1 VTGLWTTLTTA
12 AKLVTHVRSGFVLA
26 ALAAF
31 LAGVTTVAFR
41 WRFLLAALG
50 TRTSVWNTFLTYSA
64 GVCVGN
70 VNPARTVGGD
80 AVRLA
85 LIRSRTNA
93 SMPVA
98 TASIVY
104 DRLSEVPAITVL
116 AILSLA
122 NLRSSAG
129 VEVVI
134 AVLGTA
140 TAALAF
146 GPVRRAIVS
155 RISRWHDTLVGI
167 PLQRSTIL
175 TIIGLSMVVWSFDLT
190 RTTLVAKAFGVT
202 LTPSKVATLAGFRLL
217 SGLIPIPGGV
227 GVVEGGLIGGLVLF
241 GISTETATAITI
253 VERAV
258 MYGCGTLI
266 GGASLV
272 LVGGLRMLRARPNP
286 TNVANLEHPEN
297 LVNSAHPAKPANPA
311 NFVKNPVR

>member
-31 LAGVTTVAFR
+31 LAGLTTVAFR

-50 TRTSVWNTFLTYSA
+50 TPTSVWNTFLTYSA

-93 SMPVA
+93 SMSAA

-104 DRLSEVPAITVL
+104 DRLSEVPAITIVALL
-116 AILSLA
+116 ALA
-122 NLRSSAG
+122 NLRSSST
-129 VEVVI
+129 VVI
-134 AVLGTA
+134 AVLA
-140 TAALAF
+140 AAAMALAA
-146 GPVRRAIVS
+146 GPVRRALLS

-167 PLQRSTIL
+167 PLERSTIA
-175 TIIGLSMVVWSFDLT
+175 TIIGLSIVVWSFDLT
-190 RTTLVAKAFGVT
+190 RTTLVAAAFGVT
-202 LTPSKVATLAGFRLL
+202 LNPSKVATLAGFRLL
-217 SGLIPIPGGV
+217 SGLIPITGGV

-241 GISTETATAITI
+241 GVSTETATAITI

-266 GGASLV
+266 GAASLV
-272 LVGGLRMLRARPNP
+272 LVGGLRMLRARPNLA
-286 TNVANLEHPEN
+286 TPEN
-297 LVNSAHPAKPANPA
+297 LANPKNLANPA
-311 NFVKNPVR
+311 NLVNPANPVR

>member
-1 VTGLWTTLTTA
+1 VNFTSIIGLAHPVTGLWTTLTTA

-50 TRTSVWNTFLTYSA
+50 TPTSAWNTFLTYSA

-93 SMPVA
+93 SMSVA

-104 DRLSEVPAITVL
+104 DRLSEVPAITIVALL
-116 AILSLA
+116 ALA
-122 NLRSSAG
+122 NLRSSST
-129 VEVVI
+129 VVI
-134 AVLGTA
+134 AVLA
-140 TAALAF
+140 AAAMALAA
-146 GPVRRAIVS
+146 GPVRRALFS

-167 PLQRSTIL
+167 PLERSTIA
-175 TIIGLSMVVWSFDLT
+175 TIIGLSIVVWSFDLT
-190 RTTLVAKAFGVT
+190 RTTLVAAAFGVT
-202 LTPSKVATLAGFRLL
+202 LSPTKVATLAGFRLL

-241 GISTETATAITI
+241 GVSTETATAITI

-258 MYGCGTLI
+258 MYGCGTLL
-266 GGASLV
+266 GAASLV
-272 LVGGLRMLRARPNP
+272 LVGGLRMLRARPNL
-286 TNVANLEHPEN
+286 ANPEN
-297 LVNSAHPAKPANPA
+297 LANPA
-311 NFVKNPVR
+311 NLVNPANPVR

>member
-12 AKLVTHVRSGFVLA
+12 AKLVTEVRSGFVLA

-64 GVCVGN
+64 GVAVGN

-93 SMPVA
+93 SMSVA

-104 DRLSEVPAITVL
+104 DRLSEVPAIVVL

-122 NLRSSAG
+122 SFRSSAFVIIG
-129 VEVVI
+129 VL
-134 AVLGTA
+134 AAAA
-140 TAALAF
+140 TALLI

-155 RISRWHDTLVGI
+155 RISRWHHTLVGI
-167 PLQRSTIL
+167 PLQRSTIV
-175 TIIGLSMVVWSFDLT
+175 TIIGLSIVVWSFDLT
-190 RTTLVAKAFGVT
+190 RTTLVAAAFGVH
-202 LTPSKVATLAGFRLL
+202 LNPSQVATLAGFRLL
-217 SGLIPIPGGV
+217 GGLVPIPGGV
-227 GVVEGGLIGGLVLF
+227 GVVEGSLIGGLVLF
-241 GISTETATAITI
+241 GISTETAAAITI

-266 GGASLV
+266 GATALL
-272 LVGGLRMLRARPNP
+272 LVGGLRMLRARPNL
-286 TNVANLEHPEN
+286 ANRANPVN
-297 LVNSAHPAKPANPA
+297 LANPGNPVNLANPA
-311 NFVKNPVR
+311 K